1 MGREKRLGFE
11 TTLLVYIWVCVS
23 VWVILKK
30 KKKRKKNDPETKT
43 WVQVVCLGGHRREPT

>member
-23 VWVILKK
+23 VWVVSK

>member
-23 VWVILKK
+23 VWVVSK

-43 WVQVVCLGGHRREPT
+43 WVQVICLGGHRREPT